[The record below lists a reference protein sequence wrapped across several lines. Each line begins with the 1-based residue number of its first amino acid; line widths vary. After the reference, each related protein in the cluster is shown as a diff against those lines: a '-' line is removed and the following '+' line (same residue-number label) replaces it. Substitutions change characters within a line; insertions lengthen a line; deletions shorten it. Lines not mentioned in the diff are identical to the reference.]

1 MLRFPMI
8 LLAAIAAI
16 VPSASGQEPVKL
28 AELARVDV
36 KADHEV
42 GSLDDG
48 RVLEGGGTIVRMNWI
63 PDSERPRGYVF
74 EFPVTC
80 LGWRPAACRFTPARS
95 GTVTLSL
102 MGPWVEAE
110 RGVIYRQELLWDDIR
125 VEGAALTNGGFE
137 TPRVEGSADDPWL
150 GLGTIEAQT
159 SQVPAVEGTHYART
173 WHNQPLSARLQ
184 VTAGRPVTIRLS
196 AAPSVRR
203 ASPR

>member
-8 LLAAIAAI
+8 LLAAIAVI
-16 VPSASGQEPVKL
+16 VPSAAAQEPVKL
-28 AELARVDV
+28 AELARVDL
-36 KADHEV
+36 KADDEV

-48 RVLEGGGTIVRMNWI
+48 HILEGGGTIVRMNWI

-110 RGVIYRQELLWDDIR
+110 RGLIYRQELLWDNIR

-137 TPRVEGSADDPWL
+137 TPRVEGCGRRSL
-150 GLGTIEAQT
+150 
-159 SQVPAVEGTHYART
+159 
-173 WHNQPLSARLQ
+173 
-184 VTAGRPVTIRLS
+184 AGS
-196 AAPSVRR
+196 GDH
-203 ASPR
+203 